1 MRGRAVLA
9 CLVVASCQAST
20 TRPTFGPL
28 PEVATA
34 QVRLEVPQATRALA
48 DQLQADSIPLRRV
61 VERDG
66 VVESEWFS
74 VPGYVKAP
82 ARPLGTGI
90 VRVRGWVDVGKAG
103 HSVYSVETVY
113 RVFADPSRPDRELEA
128 TVPTNHPTAV
138 KVRNG
143 VLALLLK
150 HGDPDDIKTDSVALR
165 PRPAREAKG
174 ARPDTARTPV
184 DTTRTRPDTT
194 RTRPDTNRT
203 GPARPIS

>member
-1 MRGRAVLA
+1 MRGRALLA
-9 CLVVASCQAST
+9 CLAVASCQAST

-48 DQLQADSIPLRRV
+48 EQLRADSIPLRRV

-66 VVESEWFS
+66 VVESDWFS
-74 VPGYVKAP
+74 VPGYAT
-82 ARPLGTGI
+82 AADRPLGTG
-90 VRVRGWVDVGKAG
+90 VVMVRGWVDVGKAG

-128 TVPTNHPTAV
+128 TVPADHAAAL
-138 KVRNG
+138 KVRAG

-150 HGDPDDIKTDSVALR
+150 HGDPDDIKTDSVALT
-165 PRPAREAKG
+165 PRPARDATR
-174 ARPDTARTPV
+174 ARPDTARAPV
-184 DTTRTRPDTT
+184 DTTRSRPDTT
-194 RTRPDTNRT
+194 RTRPDTNQ
-203 GPARPIS
+203 ADRPRSIS